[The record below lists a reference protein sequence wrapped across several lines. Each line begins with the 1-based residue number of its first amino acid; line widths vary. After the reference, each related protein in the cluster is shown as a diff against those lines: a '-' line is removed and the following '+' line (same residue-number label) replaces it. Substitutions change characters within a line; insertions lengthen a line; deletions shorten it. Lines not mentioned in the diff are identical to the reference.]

1 MSYKM
6 PRMVI
11 PGTSFLVE
19 NSVLKPTCGRWTNVR
34 GKFSMPLEISLFTDV
49 KDSQETE
56 STLKYSLSDFLRL
69 MGEDPDINGRID
81 GLRPEAWSRIK
92 VGMLELIYEEFGLEY
107 PVFAQTEKV

>member
-19 NSVLKPTCGRWTNVR
+19 NSVLKPTCGRWTNIR

-56 STLKYSLSDFLRL
+56 SALRYSLSEFLVL
-69 MGEDPDINGRID
+69 MGEDPYGSGRVD
-81 GLRPEAWSRIK
+81 GLTPEAWSRIK
-92 VGMLELIYEEFGLEY
+92 QGMLELIYTEFGLEY
-107 PVFAQTEKV
+107 PIFSQAEKV